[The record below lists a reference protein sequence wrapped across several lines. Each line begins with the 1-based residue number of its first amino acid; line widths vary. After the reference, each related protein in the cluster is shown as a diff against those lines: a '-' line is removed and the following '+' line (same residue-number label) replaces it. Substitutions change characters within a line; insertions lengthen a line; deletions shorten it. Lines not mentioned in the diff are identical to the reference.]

1 MSPIFYILRKKFDA
15 IDEITGYLRERIYEG
30 ESLEDLKFDG
40 RDDLTFLIRDVNRD
54 IERLR
59 DSYNPPEIT
68 EMIDFGD
75 GTRTISVAI
84 GGSYIRDVTSKTN
97 EELLAEFKDDYLKNL
112 DSYQAELDKQYRD
125 LAGKGYL
132 IEELL
137 DS

>member
-68 EMIDFGD
+68 EMIDFDD

-84 GGSYIRDVTSKTN
+84 GGSYIRGVTSKTN

-112 DSYQAELDKQYRD
+112 DSYQAELDKRYRD

-137 DS
+137 DF

>member
-54 IERLR
+54 VERLR

-68 EMIDFGD
+68 EMIDFDD

-112 DSYQAELDKQYRD
+112 DSYQAELDKRYRD

-137 DS
+137 DF

>member
-1 MSPIFYILRKKFDA
+1 
-15 IDEITGYLRERIYEG
+15 
-30 ESLEDLKFDG
+30 
-40 RDDLTFLIRDVNRD
+40 
-54 IERLR
+54 
-59 DSYNPPEIT
+59 
-68 EMIDFGD
+68 MIDFDD

-112 DSYQAELDKQYRD
+112 DSYQAELDKRYRD

>member
-68 EMIDFGD
+68 EMIDFDD

-112 DSYQAELDKQYRD
+112 DSYQAELDKRYRD

>member
-15 IDEITGYLRERIYEG
+15 IDEITGYLRECIYEG

-59 DSYNPPEIT
+59 DGYNPPEIT

-112 DSYQAELDKQYRD
+112 DSYQAELDKRYRD

>member
-68 EMIDFGD
+68 EMIDFDD

-112 DSYQAELDKQYRD
+112 DSYQAELDKRYRD

-137 DS
+137 DF